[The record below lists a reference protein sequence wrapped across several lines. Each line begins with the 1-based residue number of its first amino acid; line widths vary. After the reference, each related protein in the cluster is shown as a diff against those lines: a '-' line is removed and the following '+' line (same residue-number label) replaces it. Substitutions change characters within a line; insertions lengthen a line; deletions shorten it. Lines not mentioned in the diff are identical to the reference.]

1 MSDIRPVDIRRL
13 DGSLLLVFRELLR
26 HRSATQA
33 AKYLSLTQ
41 SAVSHA
47 LARLRDLFG
56 DPLFVRRPHGLEP
69 TRRALELGP
78 RIDALIDLVATTLET
93 DGSFDPNR
101 SERRFSLAAPEF
113 VTALIG
119 ARLFSNLNRMAPK
132 VSIHIQFLR
141 HEHAWDALR
150 RGEIDLAV
158 GRFGNLRRAG
168 ISVETLYVDQYCV
181 VARKRHPQLKKGSIT
196 LAEYSKIG
204 HIFAGAY
211 SEGAPDEALP
221 HPRLVATT
229 GVVPHW
235 LTVLTLVSATDAI
248 TTCPQR
254 LAESQ
259 QAPLNLQL
267 LKAPFRTRPFTV
279 SAARS
284 TTRDVGAD
292 WFLEQVR
299 ASLD

>member
-1 MSDIRPVDIRRL
+1 M
-13 DGSLLLVFRELLR
+13 LVFRELLR
-26 HRSATQA
+26 RQSATQA
-33 AKYLSLTQ
+33 AKHLNLTQ

-47 LARLRDLFG
+47 LTRLRDLFG

-78 RIDALIDLVATTLET
+78 RVEALIDLASTALEG
-93 DGSFDPNR
+93 DGGFDPSR
-101 SERRFSLAAPEF
+101 SERRFALAAPEF

-119 ARLFSNLNRMAPK
+119 AKLFANLSHAAPK
-132 VSIHIQFLR
+132 VSIHVQFLR
-141 HEHAWDALR
+141 HELAFDALR

-158 GRFGNLRRAG
+158 GRFGSLRRAG
-168 ISVETLYVDQYCV
+168 ASIEALYEDQYCV

-196 LAEYSKIG
+196 LAEYSRIG

-211 SEGAPDEALP
+211 SEGAPDEILP

-235 LTVLTLVSATDAI
+235 LTVLALVAATDAI
-248 TTCPQR
+248 TTCPRR
-254 LAESQ
+254 LAERQ
-259 QAPLNLQL
+259 QDPLNLQIM
-267 LKAPFRTRPFTV
+267 KAPFRTRPFTI

-284 TTRDVGAD
+284 NTRDAGAD
-292 WFLEQVR
+292 WLLEQVR
-299 ASLD
+299 AATN